1 MPVTLDN
8 SVSLSTLSPYYQEKI
23 SWLQQSLRPHRE
35 ALMQHPLYESIY
47 DLADLRV
54 FMEHHIF
61 AVWDFMS
68 LLKSLQRHLTCVDV
82 PWTPHGTPANRR
94 LINEIVLEEETDV
107 DPAGNPISH
116 FELYVRAM
124 EECGADVR
132 LIHEFMAG
140 LHQGKSVFAQLENLP
155 VPGHTR
161 DFVSHTFQIIN
172 SGQVHRIAAAFT
184 FGREDV
190 IPDMFR
196 CLIGDLNRR
205 YPGTLDTFQYYMD
218 RHIQLDD
225 EVHSPLAMRMVA
237 ELCGQDEHKWE
248 ECLQEAIACQKMRLH
263 LWDGIL
269 ASLRRY

>member
-1 MPVTLDN
+1 MPVTLEKTAY
-8 SVSLSTLSPYYQEKI
+8 LPPLLPFYQEKLN
-23 SWLQQSLRPHRE
+23 WLQQELRPYRQ

-54 FMEHHIF
+54 FMENHIF

-82 PWTPHGTPANRR
+82 PWTPHGNPANRR

-107 DPAGNPISH
+107 DPAGQPISH
-116 FELYVRAM
+116 FELYIRAM
-124 EECGADVR
+124 EECGADTR
-132 LIHEFMAG
+132 LIHELMVG
-140 LHQGKSVFAQLENLP
+140 VQQGKEVLSEMEALP
-155 VPGHTR
+155 VLANTKS
-161 DFVSHTFQIIN
+161 FVSHTFKTIQA
-172 SGQVHRIAAAFT
+172 GQAHRIAAAFT

-196 CLIGDLNRR
+196 ALIGDMNRR

-225 EVHSPLAMRMVA
+225 AVHSPLAMRMVA

-248 ECLQEAIACQKMRLH
+248 ECLTEAITCQKLRLH

-269 ASLRRY
+269 ANLRRY